1 MNKDGLPTDIFY
13 LIRTGKKKEIN
24 DLIDS
29 NGFDVNQKD
38 TIGNDVVSR
47 LVLDGFYEEA
57 LKLVN
62 KKTWNINNINI
73 NGDSIIHILGLKNNL
88 GSMKVFN
95 EIIKKKK
102 LDLNIVN
109 NNNLRSIDITISN
122 NNLYM
127 TLNILKKSDLNNM
140 DEDLLKKIFNKFIYN
155 DSYGKYSKIS
165 NLETIIDSFN
175 HKKLSYKIR
184 RIINKIRDNF
194 NLIKENIMNNNINII
209 NTIMV

>member
-62 KKTWNINNINI
+62 KKSWNINNINI

>member
-29 NGFDVNQKD
+29 HGFDVNQKD

-155 DSYGKYSKIS
+155 DSY
-165 NLETIIDSFN
+165 
-175 HKKLSYKIR
+175 H
-184 RIINKIRDNF
+184 
-194 NLIKENIMNNNINII
+194 IK
-209 NTIMV
+209 